1 MGALQCSSLLS
12 RTSRDPVIRN
22 LGRRPWE
29 GATGELREGR
39 GGRQLGV
46 GRKGGS
52 THICCR
58 PRKNG
63 NSASATV
70 KCNCHIGRG
79 QEEDG
84 GGAGTGRSS
93 KMPQQDGAAADP
105 RSQGKQRRSG
115 EACRHLYPLSLLTYP
130 SHFDPPH
137 GEEDHDGEGIPM
149 IASTLLEELSSY
161 CMHMQCIARSCEGR
175 GCICALRLM
184 MT

>member
-1 MGALQCSSLLS
+1 MG
-12 RTSRDPVIRN
+12 
-22 LGRRPWE
+22 GRERR
-29 GATGELREGR
+29 TGELREGR
-39 GGRQLGV
+39 EGRQLGV
-46 GRKGGS
+46 GRKEGREGGS

-105 RSQGKQRRSG
+105 RRGNSEEVGKLVG
-115 EACRHLYPLSLLTYP
+115 ICT
-130 SHFDPPH
+130 HFR
-137 GEEDHDGEGIPM
+137 
-149 IASTLLEELSSY
+149 Y
-161 CMHMQCIARSCEGR
+161 
-175 GCICALRLM
+175 
-184 MT
+184 

>member
-1 MGALQCSSLLS
+1 MG
-12 RTSRDPVIRN
+12 
-22 LGRRPWE
+22 GRERR
-29 GATGELREGR
+29 TGELREGR
-39 GGRQLGV
+39 EAARCWKEGREGARIFAVAPERMVTRRRQPLNATATSGGDRRRTEAEPIRHRQRPIEQNAPTRWRGGRPLQ
-46 GRKGGS
+46 
-52 THICCR
+52 
-58 PRKNG
+58 
-63 NSASATV
+63 
-70 KCNCHIGRG
+70 
-79 QEEDG
+79 
-84 GGAGTGRSS
+84 
-93 KMPQQDGAAADP
+93 
-105 RSQGKQRRSG
+105 SQGKQRRSG

>member
-1 MGALQCSSLLS
+1 MG
-12 RTSRDPVIRN
+12 
-22 LGRRPWE
+22 GRAK
-29 GATGELREGR
+29 GGEGR
-39 GGRQLGV
+39 EAAWRWKEGRE
-46 GRKGGS
+46 GGS

-79 QEEDG
+79 QRRRTERRSRHRPIEQNAPTRWRG
-84 GGAGTGRSS
+84 GGR
-93 KMPQQDGAAADP
+93 P
-105 RSQGKQRRSG
+105 SQGKQRRSG